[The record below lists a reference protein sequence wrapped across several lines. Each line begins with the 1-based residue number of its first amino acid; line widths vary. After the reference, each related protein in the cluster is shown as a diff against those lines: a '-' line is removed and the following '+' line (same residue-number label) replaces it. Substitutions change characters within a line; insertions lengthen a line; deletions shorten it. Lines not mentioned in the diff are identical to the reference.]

1 MIDKTCLIP
10 TLKSTSQK
18 TSVTSKISSI
28 TLEMSNQ
35 TALTSP
41 DTANSTTPGQLNYD
55 IIESSATS
63 NLTTAAVDQS
73 HSQISTVQEVSSST
87 SVLDNTPLS
96 SNIQSSPGID
106 FMSSSH
112 HDHSPRIT
120 ENILVQA
127 NIVPRQLADIFYQP
141 APTNRVK
148 KKIPR
153 VVVEELFLVKIT
165 VIRFNKGWKMLRK
178 RRKRILKEKKT
189 KKGKKERKNNYW
201 KKNYRKENP
210 RKL

>member
-1 MIDKTCLIP
+1 M
-10 TLKSTSQK
+10 
-18 TSVTSKISSI
+18 TSKISSI

-41 DTANSTTPGQLNYD
+41 DTANSTTPGQLNHD
-55 IIESSATS
+55 IIESSATP

-112 HDHSPRIT
+112 HDHTPRIT

-127 NIVPRQLADIFYQP
+127 NIVPHQLADIFYQP
-141 APTNRVK
+141 APTNRLK
-148 KKIPR
+148 KKVPR